1 MDQQAEKT
9 TRPRPEKLQSLY
21 PDLQTLFVQLAQLN
35 PARKSMPVFRNREEA
50 EFYMTKF
57 DGHVFTVVVPV
68 WKIDHVDL
76 RQSKI
81 THWSLAP
88 YFC

>member
-9 TRPRPEKLQSLY
+9 TRPGPEKLQSPY
-21 PDLQTLFVQLAQLN
+21 PGLQTLLIQLAELN
-35 PARKSMPVFRNREEA
+35 PARKSLPVFRNREEA

-57 DGHVFTVVVPV
+57 DGHCFTVVVPV

-76 RQSKI
+76 RRSKI
-81 THWSLAP
+81 IHWSLAP
-88 YFC
+88 YFY